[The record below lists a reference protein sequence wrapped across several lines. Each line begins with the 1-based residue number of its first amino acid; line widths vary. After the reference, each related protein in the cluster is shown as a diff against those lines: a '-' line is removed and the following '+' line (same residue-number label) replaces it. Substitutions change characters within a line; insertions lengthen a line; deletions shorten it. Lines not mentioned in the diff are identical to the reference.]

1 MSDGHAECR
10 NVSGAAFP
18 QGRETHW
25 RLCYDRDRG
34 VRGLPCW
41 RVRDERTGEL
51 WLVDDYQGEVNV
63 SRFDRGSH
71 IYHDGKVTV
80 DEKMVAHFAG

>member
-1 MSDGHAECR
+1 MADDHAECR
-10 NVSGAAFP
+10 TVSGTPFP

-34 VRGLPCW
+34 TRGLPCW

-51 WLVDDYQGEVNV
+51 WLAGDYRGMMNIT
-63 SRFDRGSH
+63 RLDRGSH
-71 IYHDGKVTV
+71 VYHDGTV
-80 DEKMVAHFAG
+80 RVDGSLVAHFE